1 MSQPLFLTLR
11 LESINVKLVVNDFK
25 KRRMIMKK
33 KLIVTDIDGTL
44 VNDQKEIMP
53 ETKGE
58 LKRLIA
64 QGHRVVLCS
73 GRSINGLKDYLM
85 TLGLWARPN
94 EYAIT
99 FNGGNIYNLATMES
113 IDAHYLSTDQAIEAD
128 RLAKK
133 LKVGDT
139 LVAASQKSYAVNSQ
153 MNAQALEDIR
163 DSQLVPIET
172 NNYDFLE
179 GENIQKCLW
188 TDEPDRITTVAQK
201 IPAKYC
207 DEFQIVRSGP
217 IFLEFLPQDSSKGNA
232 VHHLAQRLNIDLK
245 DVIVF
250 GDEENDL
257 SMFKVAG
264 TAVAMRN
271 ARDEIKEYADQIT
284 VADHNHDGI
293 GKTLKVMFE

>member
-1 MSQPLFLTLR
+1 
-11 LESINVKLVVNDFK
+11 
-25 KRRMIMKK
+25 MKK

-53 ETKGE
+53 ETKHE

-85 TLGLWARPN
+85 TLGLWAMPD

-99 FNGGNIYNLATMES
+99 FNGGNVFDLATMKS
-113 IDAHYLSTDQAIEAD
+113 IDAHYLSADQAIEAD
-128 RLAKK
+128 QLAKQ
-133 LKVGDT
+133 LRVGDT
-139 LVAASQKSYAVNSQ
+139 LVAASQKSYAVSSQ

-163 DSQLVPIET
+163 DSQLVPVET
-172 NNYDFLE
+172 DNYDFLE

-188 TDEPDRITTVAQK
+188 TDEPDRITTVAKQ
-201 IPAKYC
+201 IPAKYF

-232 VHHLAQRLNIDLK
+232 VQRLAQRLNVDLK

-284 VADHNHDGI
+284 VTDHNHDGI
-293 GKTLKVMFE
+293 GKTLKLMFE